1 MQRRY
6 LLPVMMNRTGACRR
20 RSPVRS
26 HWRWL
31 SARWHLAQ
39 TGECQGRAFGWQ
51 RQASGEWE
59 AGCGRRLNPRC
70 PADGW
75 SAAGACAEPPGWQ
88 GRGSSTLDWRERRK
102 EKKNGKQ
109 RKAIFIYLFSKGG
122 EVVQFPADLTW
133 EAEHTLNRV
142 TAHHGVKTWGQ
153 ITVHAHKWKEDVY
166 SDADVNTERLPGRH
180 RGHEPVQGMQWCCK
194 LHSAAD
200 HKYSI
205 LIKHFSWT
213 ALILHIPFTTIRS
226 QSSSSVCSNISVTV
240 CLQLVFF

>member
-59 AGCGRRLNPRC
+59 AGCGRRLIPRC
-70 PADGW
+70 PAVGW

-88 GRGSSTLDWRERRK
+88 GRGSSTLDWKERRK
-102 EKKNGKQ
+102 EKKMESKKKQ
-109 RKAIFIYLFSKGG
+109 FLFIYS
-122 EVVQFPADLTW
+122 P
-133 EAEHTLNRV
+133 
-142 TAHHGVKTWGQ
+142 
-153 ITVHAHKWKEDVY
+153 KEGRWFN
-166 SDADVNTERLPGRH
+166 SLLISRERQSTPWIG
-180 RGHEPVQGMQWCCK
+180 
-194 LHSAAD
+194 S
-200 HKYSI
+200 
-205 LIKHFSWT
+205 
-213 ALILHIPFTTIRS
+213 LHITGS
-226 QSSSSVCSNISVTV
+226 KHGDK
-240 CLQLVFF
+240 